1 VTRSL
6 TERGLYFVRV
16 LDEDQELADDAF
28 EGLLVSNDPNQTL
41 V

>member
-16 LDEDQELADDAF
+16 LDEGQAVPDDAF
-28 EGLLVSNDPNQTL
+28 EGLLVSNDAGQTL